1 MHCVTLLVQLVQ
13 LVNTTLG
20 TKTVASGDYMTHLV
34 QAGDTNMENRTVTSE
49 VYMNPLVQLVNTW
62 VLKLWLLEII

>member
-1 MHCVTLLVQLVQ
+1 MRTKTGDYMHCVTLLVPLVQ

-34 QAGDTNMENRTVTSE
+34 Q
-49 VYMNPLVQLVNTW
+49 LVILTW
-62 VLKLWLLEII
+62 RIEL